1 MTPLNLRNRIFYALK
16 PLIPRQVQILLRRKM
31 ALHLRQKNHHTWP
44 IDPHSA
50 TPPPGWPGWPDN
62 KKFALVLSH
71 DVDTLRGYQNVLKLA
86 DLEESLGFRSV
97 FNFVP
102 ERYGEIS
109 LDLIS
114 ELKSRGFDVGVH
126 GLKHDGKL
134 FLSKKVFDHRVP
146 KINAYMEKWGTKGF
160 TAPSMLCN
168 LDWLKALNIDYS
180 ISSFD
185 TDPFEPQPDGVGT
198 IFPFVV
204 NHGAAYNNHSF
215 VELPYTLP
223 QDFTLFIVLREPNT
237 NIWKNKLSWIA
248 QHCGMALLNTHPD
261 YVCFGDDI
269 PKPDEYPVRYY
280 EDFLRYIKTKFAND
294 YWNALPNEIMR
305 YLLGRKV

>member
-1 MTPLNLRNRIFYALK
+1 MNLRNRIFYALK

-31 ALHLRQKNHHTWP
+31 AHHLRRKNHHTWP
-44 IDPHSA
+44 IDPDSA
-50 TPPPGWPGWPDN
+50 VPPKGWPGWPDN

-71 DVDTLRGYQNVLKLA
+71 DVDTLRGYENVLKLA

-109 LDLIS
+109 LDLIN

-134 FLSKKVFDHRVP
+134 FLSKEIFNHRVP
-146 KINAYMEKWGTKGF
+146 KIKAYMQKWDTRGF

-185 TDPFEPQPDGVGT
+185 TDPFEPQPDGTGT
-198 IFPFVV
+198 IFPFYVSE
-204 NHGAAYNNHSF
+204 NGSKEGHL
-215 VELPYTLP
+215 ELPYTLP
-223 QDFTLFIVLREPNT
+223 QDFTLFIVLKEQNVK
-237 NIWKNKLSWIA
+237 IWKNKLDWIA
-248 QHCGMALLNTHPD
+248 MHGGMALLNTHPD
-261 YVCFGDDI
+261 YVSFGDKV
-269 PKPDEYPVRYY
+269 PKTDEYPIRYY
-280 EDFLRYIKTKFAND
+280 QDFLRYIKTKFTND
-294 YWNALPNEIMR
+294 YWNALPNEVTH
-305 YLLGRKV
+305 YLLRFKV